1 MSIARVWIEPG
12 CIRCSACA
20 YSAPDVFR
28 VPSNSDA
35 VIQGCARVDGIDST
49 NLTER
54 AALMPACARAHA
66 RFSAVDRGFRSRSDR
81 RPFDPGKA
89 ETLRREKGAAAHR
102 GGPWAPRCDRSL
114 K

>member
-66 RFSAVDRGFRSRSDR
+66 HTIREAVEGCPVGIIRYEEST
-81 RPFDPGKA
+81 A
-89 ETLRREKGAAAHR
+89 EVASEEL
-102 GGPWAPRCDRSL
+102 APEELAS
-114 K
+114 